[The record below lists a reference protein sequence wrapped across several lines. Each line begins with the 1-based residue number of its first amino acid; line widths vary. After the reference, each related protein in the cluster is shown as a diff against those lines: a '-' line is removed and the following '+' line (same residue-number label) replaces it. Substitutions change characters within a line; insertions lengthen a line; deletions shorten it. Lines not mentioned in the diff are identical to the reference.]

1 MPRVP
6 GAHIRPQTPP
16 SHPSGLAHMPPSPS
30 EVESTHLLS
39 PAWGQRRC
47 RPGPLCAA
55 PGAHWLLPRTQ
66 GLPSGKGECVL
77 PGKRDFP
84 DRPPSRYRLLLPPRA
99 QLALRLAQLRMRRC
113 QPSRTPAASPPP
125 ARGLCFRSTSAHCH
139 PAADRT
145 VHARRPTSL
154 KQQNCPLPPGSSK
167 PLPIPAGPARQH
179 SPRCLPT

>member
-55 PGAHWLLPRTQ
+55 PGAHWLLPRT
-66 GLPSGKGECVL
+66 GPPKWKGGMCAARKA
-77 PGKRDFP
+77 G
-84 DRPPSRYRLLLPPRA
+84 SPRQTA
-99 QLALRLAQLRMRRC
+99 FSL
-113 QPSRTPAASPPP
+113 PPP
-125 ARGLCFRSTSAHCH
+125 APSKSPACPALSSAAHAQVPAVPHPRGQSSSRTRICFRSTSAHCH
-139 PAADRT
+139 PVADRT
-145 VHARRPTSL
+145 VHARRRTRL

-167 PLPIPAGPARQH
+167 PLPIPAGPAPQH